1 MTAAGRAGMARGS
14 VQPGT
19 VAAAAAAAVSDL
31 AEWSG
36 LLPLEHRAAPALTH
50 PAIISAVGVYHA
62 GPVVIGRPAIDSFR
76 SFGGYTFWDGIDG

>member
-19 VAAAAAAAVSDL
+19 VAAAAAAAVSDQ

-36 LLPLEHRAAPALTH
+36 LVTNGRFLKGSPLADLL
-50 PAIISAVGVYHA
+50 
-62 GPVVIGRPAIDSFR
+62 
-76 SFGGYTFWDGIDG
+76 

>member
-50 PAIISAVGVYHA
+50 PEIVSAVGVYHA
-62 GPVVIGRPAIDSFR
+62 GPLNSAPSRR
-76 SFGGYTFWDGIDG
+76 DGACRVARAGSCATRA